1 MSKPCTHSQGD
12 LGRAHWASV
21 FPSGQWAVAQS
32 PVVLG
37 ARETS
42 SLASAPGQKEVPP
55 SHREPTCVHSACAED
70 SEVAGS
76 SPRPIASFLGEPVNN
91 PEPLL
96 VALILSMIWERLD
109 IGREVLPAET
119 PRAWDGVRRSHRLAP
134 SSSCCLL
141 TLQESVKA
149 GTPGLGLFS
158 PCLVRS

>member
-1 MSKPCTHSQGD
+1 MSKPSAHSQGD
-12 LGRAHWASV
+12 FGRAHLASV

-32 PVVLG
+32 PAVLG
-37 ARETS
+37 AREMRS
-42 SLASAPGQKEVPP
+42 SASAPGQKEVPP

-76 SPRPIASFLGEPVNN
+76 SPRPVASFLGEPVSI
-91 PEPLL
+91 PGPLL

-119 PRAWDGVRRSHRLAP
+119 PRAWDGGRRSRRLAP

-141 TLQESVKA
+141 TL
-149 GTPGLGLFS
+149 
-158 PCLVRS
+158 